1 MRIVPFFFLALMSS
15 SVWAQEASPTPADSP
30 PASESKFDPGLLGG
44 TRPELTEQEKVGV
57 SVTQAWRDKSLETLI
72 SKPGVSSSAQF
83 RFGESYPTVVAAIL
97 QVTDIE
103 LQPGEV
109 ITQINI
115 GDSTRWSVE
124 SAKSGSGVDQVEH
137 LIVKPRDIGLQTSL
151 VVTTDR
157 RTYHL
162 LLVSSEGEFM
172 HDVTFLYADSKPTE
186 ASSSQP
192 TSTATE
198 NVGVSTPPVHKRST
212 HKSDP
217 GGKQVVVS
225 REAITRKETGL
236 ADDGA
241 DENYAVLGKAD
252 WRPVGVYSKDG
263 KTYIEMPAAM
273 RHKEAPVLFE
283 EVKSGLWHHEKVI
296 LNYRVKGRWYC
307 VDKVID
313 NGVLVSGVGAGQQ
326 KVVIRH
332 LEAKQ

>member
-1 MRIVPFFFLALMSS
+1 MRIVPFIFLALMSS
-15 SVWAQEASPTPADSP
+15 SILAQEASPTSADSSP
-30 PASESKFDPGLLGG
+30 PSVSKFNPELLGG
-44 TRPELTEQEKVGV
+44 TRPELTEQERVGV

-72 SKPGVSSSAQF
+72 SRPGVSSSAQF

-103 LQPGEV
+103 LQPGEA

-124 SAKSGSGVDQVEH
+124 SAKSASGADQVEH

-172 HDVTFLYADSKPTE
+172 HDVTFLYADSKPAE
-186 ASSSQP
+186 APPTQP
-192 TSTATE
+192 APMTAG
-198 NVGVSTPPVHKRST
+198 NGAVNDPPPRKKANR
-212 HKSDP
+212 KSDAA
-217 GGKQVVVS
+217 GKQVVS
-225 REAITRKETGL
+225 REEVTRKEAGL
-236 ADDGA
+236 APDGA

-252 WRPVGVYSKDG
+252 WRPVEVYSKDG
-263 KTYIEMPAAM
+263 KTYIEVPAAV

-283 EVKSGLWHHEKVI
+283 ETKSGWFHHDKVI
-296 LNYRVKGRWYC
+296 LNYRVHGRWYV
-307 VDKVID
+307 VDKVMD

-326 KVVIRH
+326 KVAIRH